1 VLHVDDDAGVL
12 LLELDLGRVN
22 RVAPRTAV
30 PVGGVAHHLCLHLRR
45 LLHDRHDLLDFLRHS
60 LFDGH
65 DLLDRD
71 LLLDDLLDFLADGH
85 HLLDDLGR
93 GLAAGREHHRCAA
106 AQACS
111 RRCAQEHASR
121 ERSELTS
128 HGPSPTSHGP
138 GTCRGP
144 RATGRARRPT
154 LTAGCAVGA
163 CCGARGRAASIR
175 QTAHRGGQRGGCCDQ
190 GPTLGLYWARQAR
203 PRAGTKGIRH
213 GRSAVFRWHPNSALR
228 R

>member
-1 VLHVDDDAGVL
+1 MLHVDDDAGVL

-30 PVGGVAHHLCLHLRR
+30 PVGGVAHHLCLHLRH
-45 LLHDRHDLLDFLRHS
+45 LLHDRHD
-60 LFDGH
+60 
-65 DLLDRD
+65 
-71 LLLDDLLDFLADGH
+71 
-85 HLLDDLGR
+85 LLDDLGR